1 MNPAIDRMIA
11 VDRLAFDD
19 RAYILSSKDSPG
31 GRGINAAS
39 VIHSFGGRTL
49 AIFPAGGERGARFEH
64 YMHDCGFPIATV
76 PIRND
81 IRLNFTI
88 VDRQGLTVKLNELG
102 PRLERGEL
110 SSIEGTVESQLAN
123 ASWLMLCGSLPPGV
137 PNDFYAQLIARA
149 KKKDVRTLLDA
160 DGEALSRGV
169 EAGPHSVV
177 TPNQQEAERL
187 LNTVL
192 LTRAQS
198 FAAAQRIRS
207 MGAESV
213 VLSLGSRGAIGA
225 VRCSR
230 APINGWEA
238 TPPRV
243 EAISY
248 RRGRCARRRAHLV
261 PPEWRRFPRGAE
273 LGRGGGCSASAQL
286 PGTWFRHPRP
296 DRRRFTATWSCAVS
310 KASDFESSGSSKKTR
325 ASMRAIRASS
335 SPRVLP
341 PPR

>member
-1 MNPAIDRMIA
+1 MLRILTLPLSPSGMPEENGRRIANPPDPEGTPAILLHICQHDGLIVTLTMNPAIDRTIA

-49 AIFPAGGERGARFEH
+49 AIFPAGGDRGARFEH
-64 YMHDCGFPIATV
+64 YMRDCAFPIATV
-76 PIRND
+76 PIGKD

-102 PRLERGEL
+102 PRLDRGEL

-137 PNDFYAQLIARA
+137 PSDFYAQLIARA
-149 KKKDVRTLLDA
+149 KKRGVKTLLDA

-169 EAGPHSVV
+169 EAGPTVV

-192 LTRAQS
+192 LTRS
-198 FAAAQRIRS
+198 HSMAAARRI
-207 MGAESV
+207 
-213 VLSLGSRGAIGA
+213 
-225 VRCSR
+225 
-230 APINGWEA
+230 
-238 TPPRV
+238 
-243 EAISY
+243 
-248 RRGRCARRRAHLV
+248 
-261 PPEWRRFPRGAE
+261 
-273 LGRGGGCSASAQL
+273 Q
-286 PGTWFRHPRP
+286 
-296 DRRRFTATWSCAVS
+296 
-310 KASDFESSGSSKKTR
+310 
-325 ASMRAIRASS
+325 
-335 SPRVLP
+335 
-341 PPR
+341 